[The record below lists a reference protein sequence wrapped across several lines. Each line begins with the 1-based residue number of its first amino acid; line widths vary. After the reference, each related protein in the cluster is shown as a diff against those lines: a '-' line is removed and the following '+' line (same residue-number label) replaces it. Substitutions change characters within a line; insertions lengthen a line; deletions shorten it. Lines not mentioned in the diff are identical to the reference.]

1 MPGALGREAMTERLK
16 DGAVEAPA
24 RLEVG
29 DAQMDVIDQA
39 ALVELHTDLPW
50 RSSRGCAAQPRIA

>member
-1 MPGALGREAMTERLK
+1 MPKRLQ

-29 DAQMDVIDQA
+29 DTQVDVIDQA
-39 ALVELHTDLPW
+39 ALMTLHAD
-50 RSSRGCAAQPRIA
+50 